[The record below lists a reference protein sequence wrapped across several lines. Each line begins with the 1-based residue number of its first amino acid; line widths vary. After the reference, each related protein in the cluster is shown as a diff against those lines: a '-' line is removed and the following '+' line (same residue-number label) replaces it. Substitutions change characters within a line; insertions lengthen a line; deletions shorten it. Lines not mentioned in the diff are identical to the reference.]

1 MNCIKEGKGEGLISN
16 NSQKIDTISE
26 FKITEGMLVQQ
37 AVGNPE
43 DFYENVKTLGEG
55 AFGLVYL
62 GKHKISGVER
72 AIKNINKD
80 IANLSKEEE
89 DTLIREIN
97 ILKTLDHPNIMKVYE
112 YFNNPNCF
120 SIVSELCTGGE
131 LFNKMKDNPLSENVA
146 KYVMKQLFSAVA
158 FCHKNGIIHR
168 DLKPENILLEEE
180 EEATKEYFTIKVI
193 DFGTSGKIKKG
204 QKCKDVIGTPF
215 YIAPEVLNN
224 KYDEKCDLWSCGVI
238 LYMMLSSEPPFDGDD
253 DNEIY
258 NKILTTDVQFN
269 QQEWEN
275 ISDDAKD
282 LIKKLLTKNYKDR
295 LSAVES
301 LQHPW
306 IQNIDNQKINFI
318 SIETLNQIVTNLYRY
333 SAVQILQ
340 QASIAFIVHNLIS
353 REMTKE
359 LRKCFIQFDTN
370 GDGRLDKKELING
383 LKMVDTKN
391 DLEQEVDRVMKIIDV
406 DGNGFI
412 EYEEFLRASLD
423 KNKILTSENVH
434 IVFQL
439 FDINKTGTISPNELK
454 KVMGQNAADIN
465 EDVWNDIIKAI
476 DLNKDGV
483 ISFYEFNAMLDEVRY
498 DKVTYPNNFE

>member
-1 MNCIKEGKGEGLISN
+1 MNCIRNDREAPFVISS
-16 NSQKIDTISE
+16 SQRIGTITE
-26 FKITEGMLVQQ
+26 FKLTEGILVKQSE
-37 AVGNPE
+37 GEPSE
-43 DFYENVKTLGEG
+43 YYYNVKTLGEG
-55 AFGLVYL
+55 SFGLVYL

-72 AIKNINKD
+72 DIKNIEKD
-80 IANLSKEEE
+80 QAHLTKEEE
-89 DTLIREIN
+89 KTLIKEIN

-112 YFNNPNCF
+112 YFNTPDCF

-131 LFNKMKDNPLSENVA
+131 LFKKIENNNLSENVG
-146 KYVMKQLFSAVA
+146 KYVMKQLLSAVA

-204 QKCKDVIGTPF
+204 QKYNDVIGTPF
-215 YIAPEVLNN
+215 YIAPEVLKN
-224 KYDEKCDLWSCGVI
+224 KYDEKCDIWSCGVI
-238 LYMMLSSEPPFDGDD
+238 LYVMLSGEPPFYGEDD
-253 DNEIY
+253 DEIY
-258 NKILTTDVQFN
+258 NKILTEEVQFN
-269 QQEWEN
+269 QKEWEN
-275 ISDDAKD
+275 ISDEAKD
-282 LIKKLLTKNYKDR
+282 LVKKLLTKDYKSR
-295 LSAVES
+295 LSAVDA
-301 LQHPW
+301 LAHPW

-318 SIETLNQIVTNLYRY
+318 AIETLNEIVANLYKY

-370 GDGRLDKKELING
+370 GDGRLDKDELING
-383 LKMVDTKN
+383 LKMVDTKK
-391 DLEQEVDRVMKIIDV
+391 DLEHEVDRVMKIIDV

-423 KNKILTSENVH
+423 KDKILTPENVK
-434 IVFQL
+434 IVFKL
-439 FDINKTGTISPNELK
+439 FDINNTGSISPTELK
-454 KVMGQNAADIN
+454 KVMGQNADDIN
-465 EDVWNDIIKAI
+465 EDVWNDIISAI

-483 ISFYEFNAMLDEVRY
+483 ISFYEFDKMLDEVRY
-498 DKVTYPNNFE
+498 DKLSTS